1 MSAVRALN
9 LAQHWLSDGVEEKD
23 AHKIRSMMTGPLET
37 TITTRPEGADGR
49 KRPPTP
55 WWWGNDEEASA
66 SGMAAMVAM
75 RKPS

>member
-1 MSAVRALN
+1 MSAIRGLN
-9 LAQHWLSDGVEEKD
+9 LAQHWLSRDVDEKD
-23 AHKIRSMMTGPLET
+23 AHKIRSLMTGPLET
-37 TITTRPEGADGR
+37 TITARPMGTDER